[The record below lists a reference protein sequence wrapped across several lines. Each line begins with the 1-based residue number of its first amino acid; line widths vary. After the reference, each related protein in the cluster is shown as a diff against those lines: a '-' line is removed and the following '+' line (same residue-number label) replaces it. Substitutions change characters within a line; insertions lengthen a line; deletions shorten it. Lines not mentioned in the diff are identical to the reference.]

1 MCYPAGYGKIIK
13 VKFCGS
19 LSLGKGAV
27 RFILNRKEVTTV
39 ELELSQK
46 QGLTL
51 AMQTSMRLLQLNN
64 LQLRSYL
71 GEMML
76 SNAVVD
82 LEYPEIDYRPS
93 PFDRGYGARQSGAQ
107 ADEPAIPKEQFIPD
121 RASGESDLHDL
132 FLQSAALNLAPPLQ
146 RILDY
151 LIDSLDEN
159 GFLTESADTTAH
171 TLGVSPEAVQKCIG
185 LLQDM
190 DPAGVGAA
198 DLADCLRLQLLRRD
212 PQDPTALQ
220 IVAEHLTAMA
230 RQQYG
235 SIAKALHVP
244 KAQVL
249 RSCELIRS
257 LSPKPLNG
265 QRGETPTQYII
276 PDFYII
282 EDNGLLRCVMNDYY
296 LPKITVDPSYREMM
310 RNKMLC
316 PEDCEYLQKNY
327 KQAAEVIKFLA
338 YRKSTLQKVVEYVM
352 QAQADFFRNGPGHR
366 VALGN
371 REIAQAL
378 SLHESTVSRAV
389 SGKFFECKWGVFPLK
404 SLFVHSTGGR
414 QEGGS
419 FDQILQRLQTLISA
433 EPPGAA
439 YSDQQLSA
447 MLTAQGLPVAR
458 RTVAKYRQMLG
469 IPTAGQRS
477 HRAR

>member
-1 MCYPAGYGKIIK
+1 
-13 VKFCGS
+13 
-19 LSLGKGAV
+19 
-27 RFILNRKEVTTV
+27 
-39 ELELSQK
+39 
-46 QGLTL
+46 
-51 AMQTSMRLLQLNN
+51 
-64 LQLRSYL
+64 
-71 GEMML
+71 
-76 SNAVVD
+76 
-82 LEYPEIDYRPS
+82 
-93 PFDRGYGARQSGAQ
+93 
-107 ADEPAIPKEQFIPD
+107 
-121 RASGESDLHDL
+121 
-132 FLQSAALNLAPPLQ
+132 
-146 RILDY
+146 
-151 LIDSLDEN
+151 
-159 GFLTESADTTAH
+159 
-171 TLGVSPEAVQKCIG
+171 
-185 LLQDM
+185 
-190 DPAGVGAA
+190 
-198 DLADCLRLQLLRRD
+198 
-212 PQDPTALQ
+212 
-220 IVAEHLTAMA
+220 
-230 RQQYG
+230 
-235 SIAKALHVP
+235 
-244 KAQVL
+244 
-249 RSCELIRS
+249 
-257 LSPKPLNG
+257 
-265 QRGETPTQYII
+265 
-276 PDFYII
+276 
-282 EDNGLLRCVMNDYY
+282 
-296 LPKITVDPSYREMM
+296 MM

-352 QAQADFFRNGPGHR
+352 QAQADFFHNGPGHR

-419 FDQILQRLQTLISA
+419 FDRILQRLQTLISA